1 MRVWLAAVMTLMAP
15 AGARCGAAQNV
26 VIDHDGGIDDLIAIA
41 LLMKSG
47 SVHVRAVTV
56 CPADSYLEPATRA
69 TQLFLDRLG
78 GRGIPIAQG
87 HSEGVNPFPPKW
99 RNDAG
104 RVLGIPALAGGAA
117 PARSNPL
124 VVEDAA
130 HYLARVLASGPACT
144 ILETGPLTNVAD
156 ALRINP
162 SIKKNISRVF
172 VMGGAV
178 RVGGNV
184 EQKGHDGSAEWNI
197 YNEPRAAAEVVRS
210 GIPITLIPLD
220 ATNKTPLTR
229 PFVDRLAA
237 QPAAASQMAA
247 QALRLVVDQM
257 GADQYY
263 FWDTLTAAAL
273 LDPSVVRTE
282 RLKIRVIT
290 TGASQGRTVEDG
302 GGSPIDVAV
311 DTDARRVEEMFL
323 KILGRAAP

>member
-1 MRVWLAAVMTLMAP
+1 
-15 AGARCGAAQNV
+15 
-26 VIDHDGGIDDLIAIA
+26 
-41 LLMKSG
+41 
-47 SVHVRAVTV
+47 
-56 CPADSYLEPATRA
+56 
-69 TQLFLDRLG
+69 
-78 GRGIPIAQG
+78 
-87 HSEGVNPFPPKW
+87 
-99 RNDAG
+99 
-104 RVLGIPALAGGAA
+104 
-117 PARSNPL
+117 
-124 VVEDAA
+124 
-130 HYLARVLASGPACT
+130 
-144 ILETGPLTNVAD
+144 
-156 ALRINP
+156 
-162 SIKKNISRVF
+162 
-172 VMGGAV
+172 
-178 RVGGNV
+178 
-184 EQKGHDGSAEWNI
+184 
-197 YNEPRAAAEVVRS
+197 
-210 GIPITLIPLD
+210 
-220 ATNKTPLTR
+220 LTR